1 MTDFNAVLKAYRDF
15 TGAFEEFLKDLG
27 GEPGDTEQPP
37 DGIAKEPDLQEG
49 QAVPVAKDEF
59 WYFRPLLNLIGKSEG
74 TDKGRGYNETLAY
87 GLLTGG
93 DVNLVNMTLE
103 EVLVLQEKMLASK
116 KNRWNSSA
124 LGRYQIVRKT
134 LLALISK
141 MKVSRKAYFDQ
152 NMQDAMAVQLLIG
165 RGIGRWLNGSITTE
179 ALMAGLAAEWA
190 SLPKINGQGA
200 YHPVKITPTEVQAV
214 LGQVKTLW
222 GQYKA
227 SQK

>member
-1 MTDFNAVLKAYRDF
+1 MDFKQVVKGFRTFRDD
-15 TGAFEEFLKDLG
+15 FEAFLKEV
-27 GEPGDTEQPP
+27 GEEITPTTEQPKDEDIPYP
-37 DGIAKEPDLQEG
+37 DIAGEEV
-49 QAVPVAKDEF
+49 VPKKDEF
-59 WYFRPLLNLIGKSEG
+59 WYFRPVLNLIGKSEG

-87 GLLTGG
+87 GLLTNG
-93 DVNLVNMTLE
+93 DVALINMTIE
-103 EVLVLQEKMLASK
+103 QVLTLQEQMLRHKA
-116 KNRWNSSA
+116 NRWNSSA

-200 YHPVKITPTEVQAV
+200 YHAVKITPTEVQAV

-227 SQK
+227 AQK